1 MLKKRSLIVHQLN
14 YNMRLIIKLNGKNQ
28 EFLWKGGNLVV
39 FKEKLI
45 KEYGIE
51 GDFKLYFKD
60 ID

>member
-1 MLKKRSLIVHQLN
+1 
-14 YNMRLIIKLNGKNQ
+14 MRLIIKLNGKNQ